1 MEIIQS
7 ETFAKWRARL
17 RDRQA
22 QLLIATRLK
31 RLAYGIFGDT
41 AAVGDG
47 VQELRIHFGPGYR
60 LYFMLYRAAF
70 IILLCGGDKST
81 QARDIA
87 TANRLARQWRQNHD

>member
-7 ETFAKWRARL
+7 ETFAKWRSRL

-31 RLAYGIFGDT
+31 RLSYGIFDDT
-41 AAVGDG
+41 SALGDG

-60 LYFMLYRAAF
+60 LYFMTYRAA
-70 IILLCGGDKST
+70 IIVLLCGGDKST
-81 QARDIA
+81 HARDIA
-87 TANRLARQWRQNHD
+87 TAKRLARQWRQNHD